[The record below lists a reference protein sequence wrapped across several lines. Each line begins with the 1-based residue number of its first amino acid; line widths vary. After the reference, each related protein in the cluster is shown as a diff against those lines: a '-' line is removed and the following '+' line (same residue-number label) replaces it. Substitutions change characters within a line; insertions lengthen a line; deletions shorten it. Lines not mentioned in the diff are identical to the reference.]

1 MMGIDEEARK
11 RIRELKERFAKPNI
25 LIGDP
30 TSILKEIIEILAMM
44 DEVKTTR
51 RKYYGKAR

>member
-1 MMGIDEEARK
+1 MGTDEEASK

-30 TSILKEIIEILAMM
+30 TSILKEIIEILSML

-51 RKYYGKAR
+51 RKYYGKAK